1 MESSLDNYD
10 KPPHGTI
17 TKGFIALLRSRDPQ
31 VRQVSFLVHVHYL
44 DRRERSLNIQF
55 VRANADVWW
64 WQGYGGV
71 NTALTHAVSF
81 LLGCRGLDG
90 EFASPVTLVT
100 AVSAGDGA
108 ILESTSRTVL
118 YRFDIR
124 HFRIDHANARVLTS
138 LAFDRPPAARATP
151 AASVPPWILTLDGA
165 RAEMTTSISA
175 LPQDGRRK
183 AVNTAEEFYAL
194 LNESS
199 VALVQRL
206 LVSVYGAQGQ
216 VAYHTATPSIIPRRP
231 SNGRTANSWISFC
244 DAGGLIAGQAGEW
257 SFANGLWAT
266 MANQNYVTWFLH
278 VGAEPVKISC
288 YDIARGAYFDAL
300 MVRNRDA
307 DHVAHIEDVL
317 RVQTNECFFDQFKP
331 DRSCPRVDCAPTEL
345 RHRLVHAAAFAANH
359 AIMQLFTYYV
369 EEAVTHL
376 YRDPLFRLAMGQH
389 VTTNLCSGMQQLGD
403 NL

>member
-55 VRANADVWW
+55 VRANADLWW
-64 WQGYGGV
+64 WQGYGG
-71 NTALTHAVSF
+71 
-81 LLGCRGLDG
+81 
-90 EFASPVTLVT
+90 
-100 AVSAGDGA
+100 
-108 ILESTSRTVL
+108 
-118 YRFDIR
+118 
-124 HFRIDHANARVLTS
+124 
-138 LAFDRPPAARATP
+138 
-151 AASVPPWILTLDGA
+151 
-165 RAEMTTSISA
+165 
-175 LPQDGRRK
+175 
-183 AVNTAEEFYAL
+183 
-194 LNESS
+194 
-199 VALVQRL
+199 
-206 LVSVYGAQGQ
+206 
-216 VAYHTATPSIIPRRP
+216 
-231 SNGRTANSWISFC
+231 
-244 DAGGLIAGQAGEW
+244 
-257 SFANGLWAT
+257 
-266 MANQNYVTWFLH
+266 
-278 VGAEPVKISC
+278 
-288 YDIARGAYFDAL
+288 
-300 MVRNRDA
+300 A

-331 DRSCPRVDCAPTEL
+331 DRSCPRVDCTPTEL
-345 RHRLVHAAAFAANH
+345 GHRLVHAAAFAANH